1 MLGLLAVLCLLA
13 GPAYAVEKPL
23 NALNREIWT
32 TRQGLPHNQVNS
44 IAQTADGYLWLGTWE
59 GLVRYN
65 GLEFQIFDRG
75 NTPALHDNGIRSLRA
90 STEGGLVV
98 GTSRGG
104 VSILHGNEWRHLG
117 VADGLAQDEIMDAMH
132 DRQGR
137 LWVATESAGVSR
149 INNGRVVHFT
159 ARNGLPS
166 NILYALALDRDDSLW
181 VGTVRAVRALPAAGA
196 GGFADRDRQ
205 STQP

>member
-1 MLGLLAVLCLLA
+1 MRA
-13 GPAYAVEKPL
+13 
-23 NALNREIWT
+23 
-32 TRQGLPHNQVNS
+32 S
-44 IAQTADGYLWLGTWE
+44 ADGS
-59 GLVRYN
+59 V
-65 GLEFQIFDRG
+65 
-75 NTPALHDNGIRSLRA
+75 
-90 STEGGLVV
+90 VV

-104 VSILHGNEWRHLG
+104 VTIKRGEHWRNVS
-117 VADGLAQDEIMDAMH
+117 VADGLAQDEVMDALL
-132 DRQGR
+132 DRQRR

-149 INNGRVVHFT
+149 IDNGRVVHFT